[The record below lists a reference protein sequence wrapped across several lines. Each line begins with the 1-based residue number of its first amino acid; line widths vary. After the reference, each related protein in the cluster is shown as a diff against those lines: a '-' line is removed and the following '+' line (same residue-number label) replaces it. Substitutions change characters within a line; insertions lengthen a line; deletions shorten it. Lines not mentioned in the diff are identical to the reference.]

1 MTDIKSATKSIEVKS
16 EGGHFLFLYL
26 PEGHEI
32 EVHRRGLVYK
42 LKVQDLIDFGRTSQ
56 RNVFRVMPVQP
67 AHDDHGDIV
76 RQGFE

>member
-1 MTDIKSATKSIEVKS
+1 MTDIKSATKSVEVKS

-26 PEGHEI
+26 PESHEI

-42 LKVQDLIDFGRTSQ
+42 LRVQDLIDFGRTSQ
-56 RNVFRVMPVQP
+56 RKVFRVIPTQL
-67 AHDDHGDIV
+67 AHDDTV